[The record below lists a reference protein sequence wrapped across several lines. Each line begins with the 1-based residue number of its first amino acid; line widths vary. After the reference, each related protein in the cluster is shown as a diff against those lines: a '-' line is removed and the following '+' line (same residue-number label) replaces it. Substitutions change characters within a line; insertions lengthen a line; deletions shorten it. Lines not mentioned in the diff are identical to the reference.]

1 MKGKKGL
8 AAIEILFSW
17 VVYFILYAMI
27 LGKWLNTACQNYIT
41 AGELTGLSAFIIANI
56 PLFANIFVIL
66 AGGLIIY
73 VGEG

>member
-8 AAIEILFSW
+8 TAISVLFSW

-27 LGKWLNTACQNYIT
+27 LGKWLTTACQNYIV
-41 AGELTGLSAFIIANI
+41 AGELTGLSAFIIANL
-56 PLFANIFVIL
+56 PLFANIFVLL
-66 AGGLIIY
+66 AGIIIIY